1 MRTSLHLVRL
11 LLAVL
16 LLNIPP
22 ALAEGPGLSEP
33 ELRQL
38 MQMAE
43 YIGVDYSEAVE
54 NGEIIN
60 GDEYAE
66 MEEFAQLL
74 IDRGQQLSASP
85 VADSI
90 RGEAQALQAAIQRKA
105 SLAEVKVHT
114 AKLRQGLLSIAPALS
129 LPQSLLSIEE
139 SRTLYQS
146 QCIACHG
153 NAGMGDGPLAAQ
165 LEPPPT
171 NFHDRERAENRS
183 LLGLYDAISNGI
195 DGTAMTAFSSLNDQQ
210 RWSLAF
216 YVGSQAFV
224 GEDADTSESPL
235 SLQDLVMYS
244 PQVLRNERPEIPAE
258 TVAALRA
265 DPAPLFAREAVQ
277 EEKPLDTARSQLQKA
292 LAAYRQGDYGSART
306 LAISAYLDGFELAES
321 SLDSRD
327 AELRKSIERDL
338 LGLRAQ
344 LNADSE
350 PQQVEQQVSAILARL
365 DQAQSL
371 LEESNLSNTALFIA
385 SLVILLREG
394 LEALLVV
401 IALTT
406 ILIKT
411 GRRDA
416 LKYVHFGWIGALTA
430 GFATWVAAQE
440 LITISG
446 ASREMMEGF
455 AALAAA
461 AVLFYVG
468 YWMHSKTHAQE
479 WQKYIQRNIDHSLT
493 TGTLWGIAGLSFIAV
508 YREVFETILFY
519 QSLLTQASAG
529 QYSALWGG
537 IAAAAALLTVIGWA
551 MVRYSARLPI
561 GKFFSATTFILLAL
575 SFVLA
580 GKAVAAL
587 QEAALI
593 GISPLPVSFSF
604 DWLGIYSTWQGIGL
618 QAAILV
624 AAAWLW
630 IRGRGAESGAAPS
643 AKAHG

>member
-1 MRTSLHLVRL
+1 MRKITTYLFQV
-11 LLAVL
+11 LLASVV
-16 LLNIPP
+16 
-22 ALAEGPGLSEP
+22 AVSAHAQQDGLSEQ

-43 YIGVDYSEAVE
+43 YIGVDYSEAVRD
-54 NGEIIN
+54 GEIIN
-60 GDEYAE
+60 EAEFVEMQEFSGLIADRSARLGDSAE
-66 MEEFAQLL
+66 EQA
-74 IDRGQQLSASP
+74 
-85 VADSI
+85 I
-90 RGEAQALQAAIQRKA
+90 RNEAAALQTAIQNKA
-105 SLAEVKVHT
+105 DIPQIKAHT
-114 AKLRQGLLSIAPALS
+114 AKLRRGLLSVAPALS
-129 LPQSLLSIEE
+129 LPQALLSLE
-139 SRTLYQS
+139 RNQALYQEN
-146 QCIACHG
+146 CAVCHG
-153 NAGMGDGPLAAQ
+153 ASGMGDGALAAQ
-165 LEPPPT
+165 LDPPPI

-183 LLGLYDAISNGI
+183 LLGLYDAITDGL
-195 DGTAMTAFSSLNDQQ
+195 DGTSMTAFKQLSDQE

-216 YVGSQAFV
+216 YVGGMAFEE
-224 GEDADTSESPL
+224 GATAADSGL
-235 SLQDLVMYS
+235 HLQDLVMYS
-244 PQVLRNERPEIPAE
+244 PQVLAQQKPNIGVEQIAS
-258 TVAALRA
+258 LRA
-265 DPAPLFAREAVQ
+265 NPAPLFAQKSASSG
-277 EEKPLDTARSQLQKA
+277 KPLDIARSQLQKS
-292 LAAYRQGDYGSART
+292 LAAYQQGDYANART
-306 LAISAYLDGFELAES
+306 LAISAYLDGFELAEN

-338 LGLRAQ
+338 LALRAQ
-344 LNADSE
+344 LNADSD
-350 PQQVEQQVSAILARL
+350 PQQVEQQVNSVMERL
-365 DQAQSL
+365 DEAQAQ
-371 LEESNLSNTALFIA
+371 LEGANLSGAALFVA
-385 SLVILLREG
+385 SLIILLREG

-411 GRRDA
+411 SRGDA
-416 LKYVHFGWIGALTA
+416 LKYVHFGWITALVA
-430 GFATWVAAQE
+430 GFATWVAAQQ

-446 ASREMMEGF
+446 AGREVMEGI
-455 AALAAA
+455 AALLAA

-479 WQKYIQRNIDHSLT
+479 WQKYIQENINRSLT
-493 TGTLWGIAGLSFIAV
+493 TGTLWGIAGLAFIAV

-519 QSLLTQASAG
+519 QALLTQTSSG

-537 IAAAAALLTVIGWA
+537 IAAAVALLAILGWA

-561 GKFFSATTFILLAL
+561 GKFFATTTFILLAL

-618 QAAILV
+618 QAAILA

-630 IRGRGAESGAAPS
+630 RRGNKPLVPGGTVNA
-643 AKAHG
+643 